1 MEGRK
6 ERRKVETAAGKKFDW
21 LRSVSFLF
29 GSLKSG
35 NSPADETSNNGD
47 NCLLSTNTTSP
58 TVKGSKGSTRAFLRV
73 NENVL

>member
-21 LRSVSFLF
+21 LCSVLLF